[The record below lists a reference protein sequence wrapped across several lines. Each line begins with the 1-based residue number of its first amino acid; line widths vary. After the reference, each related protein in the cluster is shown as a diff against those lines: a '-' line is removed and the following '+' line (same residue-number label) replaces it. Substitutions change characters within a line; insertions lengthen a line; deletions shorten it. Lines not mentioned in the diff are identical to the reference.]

1 MIRTTTEVPYDIRD
15 LSKTAIK
22 FADITQVV
30 RMPQEKNYYLIIEE
44 WVMIEE
50 KKQYINNK
58 TVSMTYDESN
68 ALTDYLDGNFDIE
81 ETKTERR
88 DRYTVLAHLITNNKE
103 QVCNTSWEL
112 CEV

>member
-22 FADITQVV
+22 FADITQVI
-30 RMPQEKNYYLIIEE
+30 RMPQEKKYHLIIEE
-44 WVMIEE
+44 WVMIDD
-50 KKQYINNK
+50 KKEYVTNK
-58 TVSMTYDESN
+58 TITMSYEESN
-68 ALTDYLDGNFDIE
+68 ALTDYLDANFEIE

-88 DRYTVLAHLITNNKE
+88 DKYTVLGHLITNNKD

-112 CEV
+112 C